1 MVAYILKLKLRLLAN
16 GFKRSPW
23 QLAGVII
30 GGLYALGMVVMLSL
44 AMWFSA
50 DNLEARG
57 WVSVLVGSVI
67 VLGWA
72 VIPPMITGVDL
83 TLEPQ
88 RFVHFGI
95 EAKTLARGL
104 ILAGFISVPAFLTML
119 AVLGFSTIW
128 RLDPLALIVGLL
140 CAIGTWVM
148 AILLCQYLTIMAT
161 ALRAKRRFR
170 ELSFGV
176 LFLLLI
182 SLGPIITTI
191 ATNVESIFDLLIP
204 ATKVLAFTPLGAFA
218 AVPNDFATGQFAALG
233 LHLALALVYLAGLY
247 LLLTRATGK
256 ATVTPPAAQ
265 RASSAKGLGFF
276 KITPATPSGAVAA
289 RALTYWFKDPRYA
302 LSVIMVPMLPIIF
315 YFASGTTGN
324 YSMMLLLGPLIGILM
339 GFSISADVSYDN
351 TAFAL
356 HVLTGVTGKDDR
368 LGRVL
373 ACFALVIVPLIL
385 AAVLP
390 ATLTG
395 QPWRIPGD
403 LGMSIGAFLI
413 ALGVASIASAR
424 YTYAVPLPGDNPMKT
439 PPGNGARVALTQLA
453 TFGIMGVLLIPTLVP
468 YIFGWVTQSMLAGY
482 ITVAVGLI
490 TGSIMLF
497 LGIKIG
503 GKTMDARQPELM
515 QAVLVNR

>member
-1 MVAYILKLKLRLLAN
+1 MVANILRLKLRLLAN

-23 QLAGVII
+23 QLVGVIF

-44 AMWFSA
+44 AAWFSA
-50 DNLEARG
+50 DALEVRG
-57 WVSVLVGSVI
+57 WVSILIGSVI

-95 EAKTLARGL
+95 EANALARGL

-128 RLDPLALIVGLL
+128 RLEPLALIVGVL
-140 CAIGTWVM
+140 CALGTWVM

-161 ALRAKRRFR
+161 ALRSKRRFR
-170 ELSFGV
+170 ELSFGL

-182 SLGPIITTI
+182 GLGPIITTI
-191 ATNVESIFDLLIP
+191 ATNAESIFDLLIP

-218 AVPNDFATGQFAALG
+218 AVPNDLATGQFAALG

-247 LLLTRATGK
+247 LLLTRATSK

-315 YFASGTTGN
+315 YFAGGTTGS
-324 YSMMLLLGPLIGILM
+324 YTMMLLLGPMIGILM

-356 HVLTGVTGKDDR
+356 HVLTGVSGKADR
-368 LGRVL
+368 LGRVM

-403 LGMSIGAFLI
+403 LGLSLGAFLI
-413 ALGVASIASAR
+413 ALGVSSIASAR

-439 PPGNGARVALTQLA
+439 PPGSGARVALTQLA

-468 YIFGWVTQSMLAGY
+468 YVFGWVTQSMMAGY
-482 ITVAVGLI
+482 IALAVGLI

-497 LGIKIG
+497 FGIRIG